1 MKLNEEQRKI
11 GIKYNVMQLL
21 MTDIHNKRYGELQKI
36 YEALNLRSNNQLVN
50 KLLEERNVGELFT
63 HTVYADVLLVIAD
76 YLDSRL
82 EIIDLVDLLYSKR
95 CPRIKNMFI
104 DWEHQYKSV
113 GTIKNAKKFEMSY
126 TENYYLHFLFYRSDV
141 FEEPDKVLK
150 GFDFEKDVVGK
161 MVKVSKTSNELV
173 RYLDVVVDENL
184 KKIKRI

>member
-21 MTDIHNKRYGELQKI
+21 MTDIHNKRYSELQKI

-82 EIIDLVDLLYSKR
+82 EIIDLVDLLYSGVR
-95 CPRIKNMFI
+95 P
-104 DWEHQYKSV
+104 
-113 GTIKNAKKFEMSY
+113 
-126 TENYYLHFLFYRSDV
+126 
-141 FEEPDKVLK
+141 
-150 GFDFEKDVVGK
+150 
-161 MVKVSKTSNELV
+161 VK
-173 RYLDVVVDENL
+173 
-184 KKIKRI
+184 